1 MNLFWFF
8 HALMRPTYEQNMSS
22 NGIRHREMFPRK
34 LILSEIKKKLRKSKK
49 IREKVFCDFKSQIR
63 CFLP

>member
-8 HALMRPTYEQNMSS
+8 HALMRPTHEQNMSS

-34 LILSEIKKKLRKSKK
+34 LILSEIKKN
-49 IREKVFCDFKSQIR
+49 
-63 CFLP
+63 